1 MFVKLCLVYKKHQ
14 YLPQFIMY
22 VFNHTCHLEHQSHGW
37 ICLLLILTK
46 LLRLS
51 SIEFVKANIVDPD
64 DMPYSVEI
72 HLGVLVC

>member
-14 YLPQFIMY
+14 YFAPIY
-22 VFNHTCHLEHQSHGW
+22 HVCFNHTCHFEHQSHGW

-51 SIEFVKANIVDPD
+51 SIEFVKANRVDPD
-64 DMPYSVEI
+64 DMPYSVES